1 MYYKSLLSGIMSL
14 LFFVVSSAGAVQP
27 AANASGAF
35 LDADASKIQLGA
47 VKAAVMD
54 LDSGKVL
61 YAKHADWISPI
72 ASITKVMTAIVV
84 LDSQQSLN
92 DWVVIPKPDL
102 ETRKNAYSRMRIGSK
117 LKRGDLL
124 RLALMSSENLA
135 AYSLAASYPGGVKAF
150 VDQMNAKAKSLGMA
164 NTQFA
169 DASGLSTNNL
179 STAEDLLKLI
189 KAAAGYEKIREYSTT
204 PRFTARFKGPRYALN
219 YGNTNR
225 LVHRQ
230 SWDIGLSKTGY
241 LTEAG
246 RCLVLLSEF
255 EGRPVA
261 MVLLDAF
268 GKITPLG
275 DAQRVKRWLTTG
287 DSGRIAGA
295 ALAYEQSKA
304 KEYPNLQGLSATH

>member
-1 MYYKSLLSGIMSL
+1 VYFKVLLSLLVYLTIGIGSTA
-14 LFFVVSSAGAVQP
+14 SASFPNVDTA
-27 AANASGAF
+27 
-35 LDADASKIQLGA
+35 KIQLGA

-61 YAKHADWISPI
+61 YSKHADWVTPI
-72 ASITKVMTAIVV
+72 ASITKVMTAMVV
-84 LDSQQSLN
+84 LDSQQGLN
-92 DWVVIPKPDL
+92 EWVVIPKSDR
-102 ETRKNAYSRMRIGSK
+102 ETRKNAYSRIRIGSK
-117 LKRGDLL
+117 LTRSDLL

-135 AYSLAASYPGGVKAF
+135 AYSLANSYPGGVEAF
-150 VDQMNAKAKSLGMA
+150 VNQMNAKAKSLGMM

-179 STAEDLLKLI
+179 STAEDLLKMV
-189 KAAAGYEKIREYSTT
+189 KAAAEYEEIRKYSTT
-204 PRFTARFKGPRYALN
+204 PRFTARFKSPRYSLN

-225 LVHRQ
+225 LVHRD

-241 LTEAG
+241 LSEAG
-246 RCLVLLSEF
+246 RCLVLLSEV

-268 GKITPLG
+268 GKVTPLG

-287 DSGRIAGA
+287 NSGHIAGA
-295 ALAYEQSKA
+295 ALAYEKSKA
-304 KEYPNLQGLSATH
+304 KEYPR